1 MRAFLKQF
9 LQYLQVERNL
19 SPHTIRAYNV
29 DLEGFVSF
37 LEQQNICQLKEVTS
51 QQIRT
56 YLMFLMQSLHRRTVN
71 RKLASIR
78 SFFKF
83 LLKKGYIKIHPAEAI
98 FGPKQGRELPQF
110 LTVDEVFRILDK
122 HKVETFL
129 DFRNKAI
136 LELLYA
142 TGIRVSE
149 LVGLNLDDVDLK
161 TGKIFVYGKGRKYRL
176 VFMGEKAK
184 QALENYLQ
192 VRKGLVKKGIERA
205 LFLNV
210 RGERLS
216 ARSVER
222 IVKKYSI
229 HAVFKDVY
237 PHMLRHSFA
246 THLLNQGADLRMVQE
261 LLGHVSLATTQ
272 KYTHVTVEK
281 LMEVYDKT
289 HPRS

>member
-1 MRAFLKQF
+1 MRSFLKQF

-19 SPHTIRAYNV
+19 SLHTIRAY
-29 DLEGFVSF
+29 DLDLKGFIDF
-37 LEQQNICQLKEVTS
+37 LEQKNIFQLQEITS
-51 QQIRT
+51 QQIRA
-56 YLMFLMQSLHRRTVN
+56 YLMFLIQSLSRSTVN

-98 FGPKQGRELPQF
+98 FGPKQVKELPQF
-110 LTVDEVFRILDK
+110 LTVDEVFRLLDRP
-122 HKVETFL
+122 KVETFL
-129 DFRNKAI
+129 DIRNKAI

-192 VRKGLVKKGIERA
+192 IRKKSVKKRGERA
-205 LFLNV
+205 FFLNF
-210 RGERLS
+210 RGKRLS

-229 HAVFKDVY
+229 QSIFKDVY

-246 THLLNQGADLRMVQE
+246 THLLNQGADLRVVQE

>member
-1 MRAFLKQF
+1 MRSFLKQF

-19 SPHTIRAYNV
+19 SLHTIRAY
-29 DLEGFVSF
+29 DLDLKGFIDF
-37 LEQQNICQLKEVTS
+37 LEQKNIFQLQEITS
-51 QQIRT
+51 QQIRA
-56 YLMFLMQSLHRRTVN
+56 YLMFLIQSLSRSTVN

-98 FGPKQGRELPQF
+98 FGPKQVKELPQF
-110 LTVDEVFRILDK
+110 LTVDEVFRLLDRP
-122 HKVETFL
+122 KVETFL
-129 DFRNKAI
+129 DIRNKAI
-136 LELLYA
+136 
-142 TGIRVSE
+142 
-149 LVGLNLDDVDLK
+149 LNLDDVDLK

-192 VRKGLVKKGIERA
+192 IRKKSVKKRGERA
-205 LFLNV
+205 FFLNF
-210 RGERLS
+210 RGKRLS

-229 HAVFKDVY
+229 QSIFKDVY

-246 THLLNQGADLRMVQE
+246 THLLNQGADLRVVQE

-289 HPRS
+289 HPQCSASRRYSYGR